1 MATTYLTFDEA
12 LKAPACYECGASSAT
27 CSYCGESAS
36 AHARKE
42 THTVAQC
49 DDETC
54 VGCVACYERTGET
67 VCDKRCPHA
76 TRPLVCGEHVC
87 DEDGI
92 GEFYPPSEP
101 YVVAYEPRTW
111 DSPGGVQTEV
121 FCAECGRKR
130 EAEAERREAA
140 AARARGEDC

>member
-12 LKAPACYECGASSAT
+12 LTAPACYACGASSAT
-27 CSYCGESAS
+27 CAYCGESAS
-36 AHARKE
+36 AHRRA
-42 THTVAQC
+42 
-49 DDETC
+49 
-54 VGCVACYERTGET
+54 T

-76 TRPLVCGEHVC
+76 TPPILCGEDVC
-87 DEDGI
+87 DEEGL

-111 DSPGGVQTEV
+111 DSAGGVQTEV

-130 EAEAERREAA
+130 EAEAARREAA